1 MKLFVLS
8 LLCIA
13 LALSGAQGRAPPTT
27 ILPPRTA
34 DAVGAEAERLFNQQ
48 YQLPPFQRH
57 YKRVNVHNATR
68 EVRRPH
74 YWVKMTMGP
83 TLCQKNAQNCA
94 LPVLNDS
101 YIFVEASL
109 VGALPR
115 NLHGEVHITY
125 GPFQP
130 ITDVPGITVDN

>member
-83 TLCQKNAQNCA
+83 TLCQKVMFDAVCCSPRVVLYTDMAGPGFGNCEKWA
-94 LPVLNDS
+94 
-101 YIFVEASL
+101 E
-109 VGALPR
+109 R
-115 NLHGEVHITY
+115 
-125 GPFQP
+125 PFLEQCLGSP
-130 ITDVPGITVDN
+130 